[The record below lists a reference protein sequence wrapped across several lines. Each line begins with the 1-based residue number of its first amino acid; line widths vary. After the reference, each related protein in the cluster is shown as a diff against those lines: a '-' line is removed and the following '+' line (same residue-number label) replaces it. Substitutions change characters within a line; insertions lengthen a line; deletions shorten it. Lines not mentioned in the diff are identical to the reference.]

1 MNLFSLPHGYKE
13 SAAGLQIT
21 PSHNNIESKKE
32 YSNLYAFFYLKEKSF
47 PKLLSWI
54 PLVSPWPEL
63 DQVTTIKLVTG
74 RRDGMIT
81 IV

>member
-32 YSNLYAFFYLKEKSF
+32 
-47 PKLLSWI
+47 
-54 PLVSPWPEL
+54 
-63 DQVTTIKLVTG
+63 
-74 RRDGMIT
+74 
-81 IV
+81 